1 MVAQLTYGETPVVA
15 YKGMLAEQFSSRQID
30 SYLSTSPVAD
40 VGGGQGVERGNLDG
54 QAKQLAA
61 VGNWLGVS
69 VTEYGDRE
77 NASGEIIYPAGSA
90 FPVMIQGRIWVESGA
105 AVAIGE
111 QVVPGINALADEFSP
126 GTSTGF
132 VQAFAKTSAA
142 GANELIMIELVG
154 PTNLQP

>member
-1 MVAQLTYGETPVVA
+1 MAVQTSYGETPVIG

-30 SYLSTSPVAD
+30 SYLATSPVAD
-40 VGGGQGVERGNLDG
+40 VGGGQGVERGALDG

-69 VTEYGDRE
+69 VTQYGDRE
-77 NASGEIIYPAGSA
+77 NASGEIIYPAGHA
-90 FPVMIQGRIWVESGA
+90 FPVMIQGRLWVESGA

-111 QVVPGINALADEFSP
+111 EVVPNINALADEFSP

-132 VQAFAKTSAA
+132 VRAYAKTSAA
-142 GANELIMIELVG
+142 GANELLLIELVG
-154 PTNLQP
+154 PTDLQP